1 MNHQKTQ
8 TPSAD
13 ERITSLYRKRDEAA
27 IRETDRVYGK
37 FLFRIAY
44 NILHDREEAEECRN
58 DAYLA
63 VWNAIPPAEP
73 VSFSAFLTAIVRRI
87 AINRYHTLT
96 AGKRIPS
103 EMTVCIDELSETLQS
118 EASAE
123 ETAEKEILGSLINSF
138 VKELPERQRFVF
150 IERFYLSEPVE
161 RIAEEFSVSVPTV
174 YRELNTVKSKLKEH
188 LERNGIR
195 L

>member
-13 ERITSLYRKRDEAA
+13 ERITSLYRDRDEAA
-27 IRETDRVYGK
+27 IRETDRIYGK
-37 FLFRIAY
+37 FLFRVAY

-73 VSFSAFLTAIVRRI
+73 VSFSAFLTAIVRRM
-87 AINRYHTLT
+87 AINRYHALT

-103 EMTVCIDELSETLQS
+103 ELTVCIDDLSETLQS

-123 ETAEKEILGSLINSF
+123 ETAEKEMLGTLINCF

-150 IERFYLSEPVE
+150 IDRYYLSESAD
-161 RIAEEFSVSVPTV
+161 RIAEELSVSVPTV